1 MQQAHPLTVKE
12 SQLEG
17 EFRMFIFH
25 SCVALEDQAL
35 LICCGLWKRKRGVS
49 GWLGLQQHRLQ
60 VQNPVSKFQGR
71 RREGC
76 SALRSQG
83 KLCCFIS
90 RLFIP
95 PRPKRVDLILYSDCL
110 MHISV
115 T

>member
-12 SQLEG
+12 SQLEDG
-17 EFRMFIFH
+17 FRMFIFH

-71 RREGC
+71 RRGKVVQPSGLREN
-76 SALRSQG
+76 SAVSLVGFSFLQD
-83 KLCCFIS
+83 
-90 RLFIP
+90 
-95 PRPKRVDLILYSDCL
+95 PREL
-110 MHISV
+110 